1 MADQTEPSVTVV
13 IPTLNE
19 EAYIARCLTALKAID
34 YPAEKLEIRVVD
46 NYSDDQTPR
55 IASRLGARVIEADR
69 KTVAYSRN
77 VGASD
82 VHTDLIAFL
91 DADCLPS
98 SWWMKQAVKHF
109 SSAHVA
115 AAGSYPSVLDD
126 ESNAL
131 QKTWAALCS
140 RENERVHE
148 VDWLPTANLVV
159 RTTFFRRLGG
169 FNESLVTCED
179 VDLGYRLRSQGIVV
193 YDPRI
198 MVYHLREPRTF
209 KEFVAKEVWHAKNNI
224 SGFLS
229 HGLRASE
236 IPSLTAPLLFGAGIL
251 AGITGLALTNGLLM
265 SGFAVSLAI
274 PAAYTVRGY
283 KRAKNVPLVFLIYC
297 AYFAAR
303 SFAFVRE
310 AWIMLFS
317 RQKML
322 II

>member
-1 MADQTEPSVTVV
+1 MTDQIEPSVTVV

-77 VGASD
+77 VGALD

-98 SWWMKQAVKHF
+98 AWWMKQAVKHF
-109 SSAHVA
+109 SSANVA
-115 AAGSYPSVLDD
+115 AAGSYPSVLDA

-140 RENERVHE
+140 REDKGVHE

-159 RTTFFRRLGG
+159 RTTFFKRLGG
-169 FNESLVTCED
+169 FNESLATCED

-198 MVYHLREPRTF
+198 TVYHLREPRTF
-209 KEFVAKEVWHAKNNI
+209 KEFVEKEAWHAKNNI

-236 IPSLTAPLLFGAGIL
+236 IPSLTAPLLFGAGIMAGFIGLVL
-251 AGITGLALTNGLLM
+251 AKELM
-265 SGFAVSLAI
+265 TVGFAVSLAI

-283 KRAKNVPLVFLIYC
+283 KRTRKVALVFLIYC
-297 AYFAAR
+297 AYFVAR
-303 SFAFVRE
+303 SFAFARE
-310 AWIMLFS
+310 IWVMLFRWHRS
-317 RQKML
+317 
-322 II
+322 